1 MGRDLCVNCSTGMSR
16 DLCVY
21 CRQPFT
27 RKDKGWN
34 RFRVARITSENTWT
48 TVFGKPAL
56 YKPSSFICRT
66 CYKFLVSNTRPAK
79 STRGL
84 NKKRSL
90 VRILKAGN
98 PRPKREAKATAKP
111 NPANDGADVP
121 EERTDNDTL
130 ATAPAEPE
138 TEVPEEGSED
148 DTLATPPAETDVP
161 EEIIEDDVEEIM
173 EDDVEEISEDDVEE
187 IIEDDVEEIIEDNT
201 SATPPANT
209 DVPEE
214 STEGDTP
221 PAESAIQLP
230 ELHYSK
236 DVSTVG
242 PPPKN
247 WQWVLV
253 PVLRPC
259 DPKKATPP
267 QRSVEGHTR
276 TKGQK
281 KKSQIQGPVLHAP
294 VSGGDKAPQEKNK
307 GASSSTAATAQKKKY
322 LLVGPL
328 PHGPDQG
335 SDRARQKKRVSFTI
349 SAREILKRYDSPNLL
364 PHGPVSGGDKVPQGT
379 TKRKPTLP
387 TILSPKRRKQSV
399 MTQRTLPRAPDT
411 DGGKAPS
418 TLPLVKRWTSQMK
431 QNSASNTGGDK
442 APQENTK
449 SDSTTTPSAR
459 RRKQVLTPG
468 GGKNALESRGLTT
481 PSRLLKNGEDA
492 NLERSIPF
500 SSSLPNEHS
509 EDDEVVYR
517 PLPQPKSMKE
527 TAIDYI
533 EASKYRLAFKKLCEE
548 SPQAKKALLA
558 VAQEMI
564 RKEVKAM
571 RSKEHKSRYSQPFSM
586 GNVKDFR
593 WDELVDETEKD
604 MPITFGCIS
613 AILPSTERI
622 KEHMGRLK
630 GKIGAK
636 RDMTDKEAQAYLN
649 RRLGQM
655 VAIGLFTNRPRIF
668 KFVQTCMGFEL
679 WRQGAST
686 KVFRMLNHSGI
697 TLCIATATA
706 YVESLT
712 ENHDEKLKEWKK
724 TFEVTLGIIPTNPG
738 TTQGIE
744 TVLEHLQQYLPAS
757 VRGGGANPTLVSGNE
772 SAIKGVLQAQRVRA
786 DRETWQERL
795 DGYIPVPQEYDKE
808 ILFLQDSNNVFFDGK
823 SASAKGT
830 IAQLK
835 NEFNYNFLRKEVLQ
849 NVQEAWDMYE
859 FVTEGYSLL
868 CALKFCGT
876 SSLHEVPAS
885 FPATGSRHDK
895 LLWVKTVAQRVV
907 DFVYHEP
914 KRSSIQLA
922 ANAYSDNT
930 DNEREAAVLCCRCR
944 AVKDEEMIVC
954 CNAMCPTPWYHL
966 SCAKLTAAPEDD
978 WFCCNKCLKSPSY
991 TYCLCKRK
999 EDARGGTRM
1008 VQCAQQENCR
1018 GHEWYHYGCI
1028 GLQDTDVLPEK
1039 WYCGEE
1045 CALDAENDDHV
1056 LNHSRALTLEGL
1068 RHLARQ
1074 AAVRTGN
1081 GPVMVEDWKID
1092 LLSFWS
1098 RRHPDYLANAHYFLA
1113 CVGGFAPKNIIQSLI
1128 WNRVVNINGRRK
1140 GNFGMD
1146 YVSKQISR
1154 DYKGTVKSYYGKVT
1168 DKHAEQL
1175 AKVSGPCGHVLGEM
1189 FSGDGPASI
1198 LKTPCR
1204 KRAEILYKK
1213 DVESFVHGN
1222 QGSALFS
1229 YLPCR
1234 EHRGFEEFDG
1244 REVLRDP
1251 QKLGHKL
1258 KALSRRLDTL
1268 RRGER

>member
-1 MGRDLCVNCSTGMSR
+1 
-16 DLCVY
+16 
-21 CRQPFT
+21 
-27 RKDKGWN
+27 
-34 RFRVARITSENTWT
+34 
-48 TVFGKPAL
+48 
-56 YKPSSFICRT
+56 
-66 CYKFLVSNTRPAK
+66 
-79 STRGL
+79 
-84 NKKRSL
+84 
-90 VRILKAGN
+90 
-98 PRPKREAKATAKP
+98 
-111 NPANDGADVP
+111 
-121 EERTDNDTL
+121 
-130 ATAPAEPE
+130 
-138 TEVPEEGSED
+138 
-148 DTLATPPAETDVP
+148 
-161 EEIIEDDVEEIM
+161 
-173 EDDVEEISEDDVEE
+173 
-187 IIEDDVEEIIEDNT
+187 
-201 SATPPANT
+201 
-209 DVPEE
+209 
-214 STEGDTP
+214 
-221 PAESAIQLP
+221 
-230 ELHYSK
+230 
-236 DVSTVG
+236 
-242 PPPKN
+242 
-247 WQWVLV
+247 
-253 PVLRPC
+253 
-259 DPKKATPP
+259 
-267 QRSVEGHTR
+267 
-276 TKGQK
+276 
-281 KKSQIQGPVLHAP
+281 
-294 VSGGDKAPQEKNK
+294 
-307 GASSSTAATAQKKKY
+307 
-322 LLVGPL
+322 
-328 PHGPDQG
+328 
-335 SDRARQKKRVSFTI
+335 
-349 SAREILKRYDSPNLL
+349 
-364 PHGPVSGGDKVPQGT
+364 
-379 TKRKPTLP
+379 
-387 TILSPKRRKQSV
+387 
-399 MTQRTLPRAPDT
+399 
-411 DGGKAPS
+411 
-418 TLPLVKRWTSQMK
+418 
-431 QNSASNTGGDK
+431 
-442 APQENTK
+442 
-449 SDSTTTPSAR
+449 
-459 RRKQVLTPG
+459 
-468 GGKNALESRGLTT
+468 
-481 PSRLLKNGEDA
+481 
-492 NLERSIPF
+492 
-500 SSSLPNEHS
+500 
-509 EDDEVVYR
+509 
-517 PLPQPKSMKE
+517 
-527 TAIDYI
+527 
-533 EASKYRLAFKKLCEE
+533 
-548 SPQAKKALLA
+548 
-558 VAQEMI
+558 
-564 RKEVKAM
+564 
-571 RSKEHKSRYSQPFSM
+571 
-586 GNVKDFR
+586 
-593 WDELVDETEKD
+593 
-604 MPITFGCIS
+604 
-613 AILPSTERI
+613 
-622 KEHMGRLK
+622 
-630 GKIGAK
+630 
-636 RDMTDKEAQAYLN
+636 MTDKEAQAYLN

-686 KVFRMLNHSGI
+686 KVFRMLNYSGI
-697 TLCIATATA
+697 CLSIAAATG
-706 YVESLT
+706 YVDSLT

-724 TFEVTLGIIPTNPG
+724 TFEDAIPNARTKGDQKRVVTSAPTFGLHFNRVLEETESPHLGGTPGNKFFVQQTMCYAAKDRVQYRMMTSTVATAAHAAETLDAFTFLPAPDVLDRQRLRLVDVVANIMSRHMTFLQDLSRDLPIAQGHEKSDCMSQKSELVTLGIVPTNPG
-738 TTQGIE
+738 TMQGIE

-757 VRGGGANPTLVSGNE
+757 IRGGGANPTLVSGNE

-808 ILFLQDSNNVFFDGK
+808 ILLLQDSNNVFFDGK
-823 SASAKGT
+823 STSAKGT

-835 NEFNYNFLRKEVLQ
+835 NEFNYTFLRKEVLQ

-885 FPATGSRHDK
+885 FPAKGSRQNK

-922 ANAYSDNT
+922 ADAYSDNT

-944 AVKDEEMIVC
+944 AMKDEEMIVC

-966 SCAKLTAAPEDD
+966 SCARLTAAPEDD

-991 TYCLCKRK
+991 TYCLCKQK
-999 EDARGGTRM
+999 EDARGSTRM
-1008 VQCAQQENCR
+1008 VQCAKQENCR

-1113 CVGGFAPKNIIQSLI
+1113 CVGGFAPKNIIKSLI
-1128 WNRVVNINGRRK
+1128 WNRVVNINGRRE

-1189 FSGDGPASI
+1189 FSGDGPSST

-1234 EHRGFEEFDG
+1234 EHRGFEDFDG

-1251 QKLGHKL
+1251 QNLGHKL
-1258 KALSRRLDTL
+1258 KALSRRLDTQ